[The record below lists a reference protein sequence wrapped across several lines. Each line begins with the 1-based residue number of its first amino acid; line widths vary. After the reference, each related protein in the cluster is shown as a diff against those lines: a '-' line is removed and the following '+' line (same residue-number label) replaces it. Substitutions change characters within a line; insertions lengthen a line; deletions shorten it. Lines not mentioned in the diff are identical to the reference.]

1 MFHQNWF
8 IQDGYFG
15 DHHYDNFRVISN
27 YNLSQIKFYSRMFF
41 FFLLFVC
48 ILLFILHPFNVFVC
62 FTHFQCFCLFV
73 FCYLFYTFSMFLFV
87 YILLFVLHLFNVFFL
102 GGLFVFYCE
111 FFFNES
117 DFSSPFAQQIRNVK
131 NNQWN
136 KMTCSEIYK
145 IYLEK

>member
-1 MFHQNWF
+1 MGILVIITMIISESFQIIICHRSNF
-8 IQDGYFG
+8 ILECF
-15 DHHYDNFRVISN
+15 S
-27 YNLSQIKFYSRMFF
+27 FF
-41 FFLLFVC
+41 FCLFVSC
-48 ILLFILHPFNVFVC
+48 YLSCTLSMFLFVLHIFNVFVC

-117 DFSSPFAQQIRNVK
+117 DFSSSFA
-131 NNQWN
+131 
-136 KMTCSEIYK
+136 
-145 IYLEK
+145 